1 LFSPQENPQTF
12 FFDRRMKTTDYRH
25 PLIAEFPRR
34 IVSTEYGITWTT
46 DRAEQADFMRCKP
59 IGCTDGPEL

>member
-1 LFSPQENPQTF
+1 V
-12 FFDRRMKTTDYRH
+12 KTTDHRH

-46 DRAEQADFMRCKP
+46 DGAKQANLVFGKNFQVSN
-59 IGCTDGPEL
+59 GPEPGWSNRV